1 MSIDTTIEKDP
12 FWTYDL
18 SVLFDSKRLVEFVPT
33 PDMTYEERL
42 NALTRFFIYASILLI
57 LYKRE
62 WWTIYFPLI
71 GGAFA
76 IFLYKTSKK
85 QRKTQRSGTGV
96 NGVDALNGIND
107 YVPEETHSLKVNT
120 LQPSH
125 CSAPTKEN
133 PFMNILFT
141 EWTDN
146 PNRPPVCDYKG
157 INEDIDKAFNF
168 NLYKDV
174 DDIFDKN
181 NSQRQFYTTPI
192 TTIPNDQTSFAKWLY
207 EVPVTCKED
216 QNSCLR
222 YEDLRFNRPTFG
234 DSEFLT

>member
-18 SVLFDSKRLVEFVPT
+18 SVLFDKKRLVEFVPT
-33 PDMTYEERL
+33 GDMTYEEKL
-42 NALTRFFIYASILLI
+42 NALMRFFMYATVILL
-57 LYKRE
+57 LYTRV
-62 WWTIYFPLI
+62 WWPIYIPLL
-71 GGAFA
+71 GGAFT
-76 IFLYKTSKK
+76 IFLYKTSSKERKK
-85 QRKTQRSGTGV
+85 EQPKPYKQEATYKLE
-96 NGVDALNGIND
+96 VDTII
-107 YVPEETHSLKVNT
+107 PE
-120 LQPSH
+120 H
-125 CSAPTKEN
+125 CTAPTKEN
-133 PFMNILFT
+133 PFMNILFN

-146 PNRPPVCDYKG
+146 PNRAPACDYKG
-157 INEDIDKAFNF
+157 VGEDIEKAFNF

-181 NSQRQFYTTPI
+181 NSQREFYTTPI